1 MPSSRSGRRKKKS
14 DKICIILLILLA
26 VFSLFMIVALSIEG
40 AEIHGN
46 AQFGYIK
53 EIESFAAEINLQFG
67 IRSSLRFIEEET
79 EKWFERFRIKGEFT

>member
-1 MPSSRSGRRKKKS
+1 MKKS

-53 EIESFAAEINLQFG
+53 EIESFEAEINLQFG
-67 IRSSLRFIEEET
+67 IRSLRFIEEEA
-79 EKWFERFRIKGEFT
+79 EKWFERFRITGEFT